1 MKIASVEEIKKV
13 RQEHGLGLL
22 EAKQL
27 VQGEYAHQAVEQA
40 TSLEE
45 LKPVL
50 AWLINGRK

>member
-1 MKIASVEEIKKV
+1 MKTASVEEIKKV
-13 RQEHGLGLL
+13 RQERGLGLL

-40 TSLEE
+40 QSLDD

-50 AWLINGRK
+50 TWLINGRK

>member
-1 MKIASVEEIKKV
+1 MKIATTEEIKKV
-13 RQEHGLGLL
+13 RAEQGLGLL

-27 VQGEYAHQAVEQA
+27 VQGEYAHQALEKA
-40 TSLEE
+40 TTVEE

>member
-1 MKIASVEEIKKV
+1 MKTASVEEIKKI
-13 RQEHGLGLL
+13 RQEQGLGLL

-40 TSLEE
+40 QTLED